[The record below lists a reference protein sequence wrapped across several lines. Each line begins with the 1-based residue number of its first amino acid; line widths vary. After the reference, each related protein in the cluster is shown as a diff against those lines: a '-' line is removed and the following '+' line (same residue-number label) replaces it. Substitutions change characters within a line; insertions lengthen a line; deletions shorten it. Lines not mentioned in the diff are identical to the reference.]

1 MLNVIRVKQEH
12 LKAPRLRL
20 EITFKDGH
28 KVEYEQFY
36 FDKQN
41 ITNDIKYVW
50 YL

>member
-1 MLNVIRVKQEH
+1 MLNTVIIKEEH
-12 LKAPRLRL
+12 KKVPRLKL
-20 EITFKDGH
+20 EITFADGH

-41 ITNDIKYVW
+41 ISNNIKYVW